1 VIDVYKRDLTEFS
14 HTIAADTA
22 SVAERELS
30 EADGSVAKTVH
41 TTLVSAVSSLPSALS
56 SLATAIEAVVAPGD
70 ESLVNVSAVSDAPPH
85 ASAASAAAAA
95 VTVVPSLTVDGN
107 EEASEALYCSDP
119 AADDAELFS
128 AWKSAFVLAD
138 RPDDISRVLAEKE
151 HVRVL
156 HAKLVPDAV
165 SYRDFWTR
173 FFYHDHKRA
182 LAKQRRDELIRRAND
197 STANPQPAEDL
208 GWEDEDEAKLTEPPS
223 APVATEPP
231 TLEAPLV
238 APVQPAPIAAAPN
251 VPAAAL
257 ATEQSEDWGGDWE

>member
-70 ESLVNVSAVSDAPPH
+70 ESLVNVSAVSDA
-85 ASAASAAAAA
+85 ASAASAAAVAG
-95 VTVVPSLTVDGN
+95 TVVPPVAVDGN

-119 AADDAELFS
+119 AGDDVELFS

-182 LAKQRRDELIRRAND
+182 LAKQRRDELIRRASD

-208 GWEDEDEAKLTEPPS
+208 KWEDEDDAKPTEPHS
-223 APVATEPP
+223 AAVATEPP
-231 TLEAPLV
+231 TPTLVAPPA
-238 APVQPAPIAAAPN
+238 APVQPAPIAAAPT
-251 VPAAAL
+251 VPVAAP
-257 ATEQSEDWGGDWE
+257 ATEQGEDWGGDWE